1 MEKKMTKR
9 EFYNEIME
17 LATANER
24 QDIVEFCEHE
34 IELLDK
40 KKSNGKAKVN
50 ETMSA
55 NIDLVYAKLS
65 GLNEKV
71 TATELISKTNLEPL
85 ANEFGIVTVQ
95 KVSAYLNKLVEC
107 GKVEKT
113 TEKKK
118 TYFKAIN

>member
-1 MEKKMTKR
+1 MTKR